1 MGARTTVD
9 WRYSSAVSSI
19 VVSELEYA
27 PPGADQLF
35 FDVSFGVAPGEHAAL
50 VGANGVGKSTIL
62 RILSGDLEADGGE
75 FTVGGAMLGMTQ
87 DVGMSRPTDTLREM
101 LIEVAPPLLRTAGR
115 SLVTAERALADGT
128 DDGMGY
134 AEALADWG
142 DLGGYELETRWQA
155 AAHRSVKTPVDDM
168 STRLVSELS
177 GGERKRLVLDLLL
190 TSGADVLL
198 LDEPDNYLD
207 IPTRGWLEEQIAAC
221 RSTILMVSHDRTLLE
236 RVATKIVVI
245 EGSGCWVHGSSYTT
259 FPEARAKRQ
268 ELLGDDLKRWNDE
281 ERRLFQHMKIMKQR
295 AAQNFKNA
303 TKANGA
309 ETRWEKFVAAGP
321 PPPPVADQQIL
332 VRLRG
337 ADAARRVAKLEGVAI
352 GDLFLPFSDEVHHG
366 ERLGLIGPNGT
377 GKSHLLAALA
387 GATAPDH
394 GTITFGP
401 RTSVGTF
408 TQIND
413 RADFLGRECMDIVR
427 ERVFDDEKSMKS
439 LARYGLRGNARQK
452 FQTLSGGQK
461 ARLEILCLELEGHN
475 VLLLDEP
482 TDNLDIES
490 SEALEQ
496 ALDAFEGTVV
506 AVSHDRAFLARFDR
520 FIMITDAGEVY
531 ELPDYDVAMAALA
544 APDTLD
550 TLRLA
555 KALT

>member
-1 MGARTTVD
+1 M
-9 WRYSSAVSSI
+9 SSI

-35 FDVSFGVAPGEHAAL
+35 FDVSFGIAPGEHAAL

-62 RILSGDLEADGGE
+62 RILSGVIDADGGE
-75 FTVGGAMLGMTQ
+75 FTVNGSMLTMTQ

-101 LIEVAPPLLRTAGR
+101 LIEVAPPQLRVAGR
-115 SLVTAERALADGT
+115 ALVAAEKALADGS

-134 AEALADWG
+134 ATALSDWG
-142 DLGGYELETRWQA
+142 DLGGYELETKWQA
-155 AAHRSVKTPVDDM
+155 AAQRSVKSTIDDF
-168 STRLVSELS
+168 SRRLVSELS

-190 TSGADVLL
+190 TSGSDVLL

-207 IPTRGWLEEQIAAC
+207 IPTRGWLEEQIMGSKA
-221 RSTILMVSHDRTLLE
+221 TILMVSHDRALLE

-245 EGSGCWVHGSSYTT
+245 EGSGCWSHGGSYAT

-268 ELLGDDLKRWNDE
+268 ELMGDELKRWNDE
-281 ERRLFQHMKIMKQR
+281 ERRLFHHMKIMKQR

-303 TKANGA
+303 TKANAA
-309 ETRWEKFVAAGP
+309 ETRWEKFVALGP
-321 PPPPVADQQIL
+321 PPPPVADQQIY

-337 ADAARRVAKLEGVAI
+337 ADAARRVAKLENVSVG
-352 GDLFLPFSDEVHHG
+352 GLFFPFSDEVYHG
-366 ERLGLIGPNGT
+366 ERVGLIGPNGT
-377 GKSHLLAALA
+377 GKSHLLAVLN
-387 GATAPDH
+387 GATPDE

-401 RTSVGTF
+401 RTSVGVF

-413 RADFLGRECMDIVR
+413 RPDFTGRQCIDIVR
-427 ERVFDDEKSMKS
+427 DRLIDDEKSMRA
-439 LARYGLRGNARQK
+439 LARYGLVNNARQE

-490 SEALEQ
+490 SEALEK
-496 ALDAFEGTVV
+496 ALDGFEGTVI
-506 AVSHDRAFLARFDR
+506 AVSHDRTFLAKFDR
-520 FIMITDAGEVY
+520 FLMIGDDGEVY
-531 ELPDYDVAMAALA
+531 ALPDYEIAMKGLA
-544 APDTLD
+544 DPSSLSS
-550 TLRLA
+550 LRLA
-555 KALT
+555 KKLS

>member
-1 MGARTTVD
+1 MT
-9 WRYSSAVSSI
+9 SI

-62 RILSGDLEADGGE
+62 RILSGVIDADGGE
-75 FTVGGAMLGMTQ
+75 FTVNGSMLTMTQ

-101 LIEVAPPLLRTAGR
+101 LIEVAPAQLRTAGR
-115 SLVTAERALADGT
+115 ALVAAEKALADGS

-134 AEALADWG
+134 ATALSDWG
-142 DLGGYELETRWQA
+142 DLGGYELETKWQA
-155 AAHRSVKTPVDDM
+155 AAQRSVKSTIDDF
-168 STRLVSELS
+168 SRRLVSELS

-207 IPTRGWLEEQIAAC
+207 IPTRGWLEEQIMSSKA
-221 RSTILMVSHDRTLLE
+221 TILMVSHDRALLE

-245 EGSGCWVHGSSYTT
+245 EGSGCWSHGGSYAT

-268 ELLGDDLKRWNDE
+268 ELMGDELKRWNDE
-281 ERRLFQHMKIMKQR
+281 ERRLFHHMKIMKQR

-303 TKANGA
+303 TKANAA
-309 ETRWEKFVAAGP
+309 ETRWEKFVALGP
-321 PPPPVADQQIL
+321 PPPPVADQQIH

-337 ADAARRVAKLEGVAI
+337 ADAARRVAKLENLSV
-352 GDLFLPFSDEVHHG
+352 GDLFFPFSDEVYHG
-366 ERLGLIGPNGT
+366 ERVGLIGPNGT
-377 GKSHLLAALA
+377 GKSHLLAVLN
-387 GATAPDH
+387 GAPPDE

-401 RTSVGTF
+401 RTSVGVF

-413 RADFLGRECMDIVR
+413 RPDFTGRQCIDIVR
-427 ERVFDDEKSMKS
+427 DRLIDDEKSMRA
-439 LARYGLRGNARQK
+439 LARYGLVNNARQE

-490 SEALEQ
+490 SEALER
-496 ALDAFEGTVV
+496 ALDGFEGTVV
-506 AVSHDRAFLARFDR
+506 AVSHDRTFLAKFDR
-520 FIMITDAGEVY
+520 FLMIGDDGEVY
-531 ELPDYDVAMAALA
+531 ALPDYEIAMKGLA
-544 APDTLD
+544 NPGSLAS
-550 TLRLA
+550 LRLA
-555 KALT
+555 KKLS